1 MKITDVKTYALHTP
15 LTQPF
20 AFSQG
25 WVHKRSATIVEI
37 STDAGIIGWGEAFN
51 QGLEPPLT
59 TKLDFVPRR
68 SSSVT
73 DWKTISKS
81 WRKLSAPWARA
92 RLH

>member
-51 QGLEPPLT
+51 QGLNRRKFRRPPSNM
-59 TKLDFVPRR
+59 R
-68 SSSVT
+68 
-73 DWKTISKS
+73 
-81 WRKLSAPWARA
+81 
-92 RLH
+92 

>member
-37 STDAGIIGWGEAFN
+37 STDAGITGWGEAFSN
-51 QGLEPPLT
+51 AGWQSTWPESAAT
-59 TKLDFVPRR
+59 A
-68 SSSVT
+68 SSQYRHVAPAS
-73 DWKTISKS
+73 IGA
-81 WRKLSAPWARA
+81 KLSP
-92 RLH
+92 